1 MKDLGINIEFE
12 SRGSV
17 AVLQKGSMRQ
27 KSFDIYEQWS
37 NRINILSQ
45 AGIRSAIQDSH
56 RL

>member
-45 AGIRSAIQDSH
+45 AEIRSAIQDSH

>member
-17 AVLQKGSMRQ
+17 AVLQKTSMRQ

-37 NRINILSQ
+37 NRINTLSQ